1 MTKDLAFA
9 VLPAFCGDHQL
20 RQPVALRALML
31 LDKTAWLA
39 AVWPTVNPGTQESSH
54 CSLTWDQAL
63 NEQPWWVVSGSVRTL
78 GVGQRA
84 RPCIKG
90 PAR

>member
-1 MTKDLAFA
+1 
-9 VLPAFCGDHQL
+9 
-20 RQPVALRALML
+20 ML

-63 NEQPWWVVSGSVRTL
+63 NEQPWWVVSESVRTL

-90 PAR
+90 PAGMISQSCDARLSKRNRPDFPATTMS